1 MLQEEMLIVWKL
13 FTTKEM
19 KSNFI
24 HVCFVIDES
33 SSMWT
38 SVNDVKGGFA
48 KIIEEQRANEEGT
61 CAISIFRFATVPK
74 EADFIMEPIE
84 NVYPELAYNPS
95 GCTAMYDGIGK
106 AIDEIGERLAAMPE
120 EERPEKNLIV
130 IMTDGEEN
138 SSRKYQPSK
147 VREMIKHQEDK
158 YNWTFLYIGTDIS
171 NTNDADNIGIGRKFA
186 TTRGKLGKSYDA
198 INTVVSCYR
207 NTIGDASLKAATM
220 DMCLNSNI
228 SSLNAEYSKDTGIK
242 ID

>member
-1 MLQEEMLIVWKL
+1 M
-13 FTTKEM
+13 TKEM

-24 HVCFVIDES
+24 HVCFIIDES

-38 SVNDVKGGFA
+38 SVSDVKGGFA
-48 KIIEEQRANEEGT
+48 KIIEEQRSNENGT
-61 CAISIFRFATVPK
+61 CAISIFRFATYPK
-74 EADFIMEPIE
+74 EADFIMEDIE

-138 SSRKYQPSK
+138 SSRIYQPSK
-147 VREMIKHQEDK
+147 IREMIKHQEDK

-171 NTNDADNIGIGRKFA
+171 NTNDADRIGIGRKFA
-186 TTRGKLGKSYDA
+186 TTRNKLYKSYDTV
-198 INTVVSCYR
+198 NGVVSCYR
-207 NTIGDASLKAATM
+207 TTTGDASDKSATM
-220 DMCLNSNI
+220 DMFLSTEITAN
-228 SSLNAEYSKDTGIK
+228 NAEYKADTGIDIK
-242 ID
+242 

>member
-1 MLQEEMLIVWKL
+1 
-13 FTTKEM
+13 M

-24 HVCFVIDES
+24 HVCFIIDES

-38 SVNDVKGGFA
+38 SVNDVKGGFQ
-48 KIIEEQRANEEGT
+48 KIIEEQKANKEGT
-61 CAISIFRFATVPK
+61 CAISIFRFATTPK
-74 EADFIMEPIE
+74 EADFIMKDVREVE
-84 NVYPELAYNPS
+84 NILRFNPS
-95 GCTAMYDGIGK
+95 GCTAMYDGIGV

-120 EERPEKNLIV
+120 NERPEKNLIV

-138 SSRKYQPSK
+138 SSHAYQPSK

-158 YNWTFLYIGTDIS
+158 YSWTFLYIGTDIS
-171 NTNDADNIGIGRKFA
+171 DTQDADRVGIGRKFA
-186 TTRGKLGKSYDA
+186 TTRGKLGKSYDT

-220 DMCLNSNI
+220 DMCLDSNI
-228 SSLNAEYSKDTGIK
+228 ATLNAEYSKDTGVK

>member
-1 MLQEEMLIVWKL
+1 
-13 FTTKEM
+13 M

-24 HVCFVIDES
+24 HVCFIIDES

-38 SVNDVKGGFA
+38 SVSDVKGGFA

-61 CAISIFRFATVPK
+61 CAVSIFRFATTPK
-74 EADFIMEPIE
+74 EADFIMEDIK

-106 AIDEIGERLAAMPE
+106 AIDEIGQRLAAMPE

-138 SSRKYQPSK
+138 SSHEYQPSRI
-147 VREMIKHQEDK
+147 REMIKHQEDK
-158 YNWTFLYIGTDIS
+158 YSWTFLYIGTDIS
-171 NTNDADNIGIGRKFA
+171 NTNDADRVGIGYKFA
-186 TTRGKLGKSYDA
+186 TTRGKMGKSYDT

-207 NTIGDASLKAATM
+207 NTSGDRSLKFATM
-220 DMCLNSNI
+220 DSCLS
-228 SSLNAEYSKDTGIK
+228 AEVAANNVEYKADTGIS

>member
-1 MLQEEMLIVWKL
+1 
-13 FTTKEM
+13 M

-24 HVCFVIDES
+24 HVCFIIDES

-38 SVNDVKGGFA
+38 SVSDVKGGFA

-61 CAISIFRFATVPK
+61 CAISIFRFATTPK
-74 EADFIMEPIE
+74 EADFIMEDIE

-106 AIDEIGERLAAMPE
+106 AIDEIGQRLAAMPE

-138 SSRKYQPSK
+138 SSHEYQPSRI
-147 VREMIKHQEDK
+147 REMIKHQEDK
-158 YNWTFLYIGTDIS
+158 YSWTFLYIGTDIS
-171 NTNDADNIGIGRKFA
+171 NTNDADRVGIGYKFA
-186 TTRGKLGKSYDA
+186 TTRGKMGKSYDT

-207 NTIGDASLKAATM
+207 NTLGDRSLKFATM
-220 DMCLNSNI
+220 DSCLS
-228 SSLNAEYSKDTGIK
+228 AEITANNNEYKADTGIS

>member
-1 MLQEEMLIVWKL
+1 
-13 FTTKEM
+13 M

-38 SVNDVKGGFA
+38 SVSDVKGGFQR
-48 KIIEEQRANEEGT
+48 IIDEQKANENGT
-61 CAISIFRFATVPK
+61 CAISIFRFATVPRK
-74 EADFIMEPIE
+74 ADFIMKDIREVE
-84 NVYPELAYNPS
+84 NILNYSPS

-138 SSRKYQPSK
+138 SSHKYSPYK
-147 VREMIKHQEDK
+147 IREMIKHQETK

-171 NTNDADNIGIGRKFA
+171 NTQDADRVGIGYKFA
-186 TTRGKLGKSYDA
+186 TTRDKISKGFGS
-198 INTVVSCYR
+198 INTVMSCYR
-207 NTIGDASLKAATM
+207 STEGDATRRFAIMDSCLDEQITVNNNEYKA
-220 DMCLNSNI
+220 
-228 SSLNAEYSKDTGIK
+228 DTGIN
-242 ID
+242 IN